1 MPALDDQID
10 ELFDTYF
17 YHVTT
22 SEMWEQIRKGGLRA
36 DKNGNISALTTNHPD
51 IVNHYVAQR
60 FNATD
65 IVIIRFN
72 PCNIGIYME
81 KQPDGLSLSADNYMI
96 EIRTN
101 LIGPLLLEK
110 DSERRIDRSLKKTS
124 PPINEQVNA

>member
-22 SEMWEQIRKGGLRA
+22 PEMWEQIRKEGLRA

-51 IVNHYVAQR
+51 IVNHYAAQR
-60 FNATD
+60 FDGTD
-65 IVIIRFN
+65 IVVIRFN
-72 PCNIGIYME
+72 PCNLGIYLE
-81 KQPDGLSLSADNYMI
+81 KQQDGLSLSAENYII

-110 DSERRIDRSLKKTS
+110 DIPSA
-124 PPINEQVNA
+124 Q

>member
-10 ELFDTYF
+10 DLFDTYF

-22 SEMWEQIRKGGLRA
+22 PEMWEQIRKEGLRA

-51 IVNHYVAQR
+51 IVNQYATQR
-60 FNATD
+60 FDATD

-72 PCNIGIYME
+72 PCNLGIYPE
-81 KQPDGLSLSADNYMI
+81 KESNAPSLRADSYI
-96 EIRTN
+96 VEIRTN

-110 DSERRIDRSLKKTS
+110 DIPSA
-124 PPINEQVNA
+124 Q